1 MAPKNMSILDFIDR
15 NNVNANNSV
24 FPEREITVNDAIIAI
39 GKGLWYKYRN
49 TNGKSS
55 YIEFTLTEILDY
67 GGYHGRDLTVD
78 MVSNARNVLD
88 TLVKHRYL
96 EKIPAIVSL
105 YAITEKSELW
115 KILKRAKGP
124 ADIIMFIRE
133 VMKNA

>member
-67 GGYHGRDLTVD
+67 GGYHGCDLTVD
-78 MVSNARNVLD
+78 MVNNARNVLD